1 MLLQIKNIS
10 KSYAHRVIL
19 DEINLEVGK
28 GESIAIIGPSGSGK
42 TTLLNLI
49 AGLDIPDKGEIC
61 IDGKNLFTMNPDEM
75 AMFRNRHL
83 GLIFQLHHLLP
94 QLSLYENI
102 LLPSLTHKALQVT
115 QTEERAQQ
123 LIARTGL
130 QQVVKQ
136 KPGELSGG
144 ECQRTAV
151 ARALINQPEILLA
164 DEPTG
169 ALDAQTAER
178 LADLLVEL
186 NRENATAL
194 ITVTHS
200 MALAEKMDKIY
211 RLENGKLIQQTSNS
225 I

>member
-102 LLPSLTHKALQVT
+102 LLPSLTHKALQGT